1 YSRKW
6 LKLLE
11 MYEVTLKYLTCTLL
25 SALLGSK
32 EGVPATLAPSLAGLG
47 RPSTGI
53 WHRACF
59 ALLKA
64 LRDAP
69 DDYFVARYLRALGNV
84 QVKRAQSAS
93 EQLVTLRN
101 TTRGYGFIEEEAQ
114 YQARYEQHVGQIQA
128 LVELLRPLVSYP
140 LLRVGEG
147 LPRRQGVSYF
157 PARLLMG
164 SHPLFPVQD
173 HETSEAV
180 DTDCLLHDPQ
190 TRKYLSL
197 YPWLVFDHCTMC
209 FRETVFVYDKLTDE
223 GVV

>member
-1 YSRKW
+1 LLAMLEEVRRAVLGRGSRPAEASRAASTAEQIDREFPFPVAYCFRSMQTELSYSRKW

-101 TTRGYGFIEEEAQ
+101 TTRGHGFIEE
-114 YQARYEQHVGQIQA
+114 
-128 LVELLRPLVSYP
+128 
-140 LLRVGEG
+140 
-147 LPRRQGVSYF
+147 
-157 PARLLMG
+157 
-164 SHPLFPVQD
+164 
-173 HETSEAV
+173 
-180 DTDCLLHDPQ
+180 
-190 TRKYLSL
+190 
-197 YPWLVFDHCTMC
+197 
-209 FRETVFVYDKLTDE
+209 
-223 GVV
+223 